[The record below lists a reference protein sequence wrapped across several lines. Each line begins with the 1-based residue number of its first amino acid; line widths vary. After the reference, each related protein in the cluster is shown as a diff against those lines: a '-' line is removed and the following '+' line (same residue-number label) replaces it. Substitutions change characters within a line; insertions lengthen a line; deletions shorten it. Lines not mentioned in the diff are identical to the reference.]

1 MPLKR
6 IGGIIGAAAANK
18 VASKIQGKELGG
30 LAFGILNDFLAG
42 YRDDSGFARPSR
54 FEVLVLP
61 PSKLKIGSSSNGKT
75 KFEDAFTDI
84 FNQMTTPQM
93 MKNISMKCK
102 SITMPGRN
110 LDTEPDTNLYGPPR
124 QNVSGFSFAE
134 ITGTFFLSNDLQER
148 RYFEAWQELAFN
160 RSSWSMGYYNDYVGS
175 LEIYQLDLQDRR
187 RMGVKL
193 FDVFPKT
200 VGGLNYDYG
209 TTNQVTTLDI
219 GFSYRYWDTLG
230 TKDPKKSFN
239 ERVNERVRD
248 VVERKILSQVPKVI
262 SKL

>member
-18 VASKIQGKELGG
+18 VASKVQGKELGG

-75 KFEDAFTDI
+75 KLEDAFTNI
-84 FNQMTTPQM
+84 FNQMAAPQM

-134 ITGTFFLSNDLQER
+134 INASFHLSNDLQER
-148 RYFEAWQELAFN
+148 RYFEGWQELAFN